1 MKELHVKC
9 LLPVRMDKYLMD
21 QFPALSMGRL
31 NKALRENKIKLNG
44 KKQPLSTRVQNGDSI
59 RLFLTDEQ
67 LENRPTPA
75 AVFVYEDDD
84 IIIANKPAGIAVDG
98 PDSDTLVRRVQAKLA
113 AEGKPTHAVL
123 CHRLDTGT
131 SGLVLLA
138 KSSAAE
144 AFLTAA
150 IKSRAIEKRYLCV
163 TFGRPNPPAA
173 LLRDYLLK
181 DAERGIVRITD
192 TTAGGAKE
200 AQQAVADDLT
210 QRSGDTIRPEN
221 IFFTCGA
228 APALVAVLRALA
240 VEDAE
245 FVAIAPYFPEY
256 QVFVSYNGG
265 KFVEVPPDTKN
276 FQVDI
281 AAVERALTPHTQAVL
296 VNSPNNPSGVI
307 YSRETLTALGAL
319 LERKS
324 AEYGHPIYIIADEP
338 YRELVYDNAE
348 VPYIPGIYRDTVIC
362 YSYSKSLSMPG
373 ERIGYVCIPDS
384 VTDSAKLHAAVAGA
398 SRAFGHVCAPSMMQR
413 VIARATGLRPDL
425 EAYDKNRHTL
435 YNALSEMGY
444 ECVKP
449 EGAFYMMVKAPGGDA
464 HAFSERAKKENLLLV
479 PADSFGCPG
488 FFRISTCVDPAMIQR
503 SLPAFRRVLQD

>member
-1 MKELHVKC
+1 M
-9 LLPVRMDKYLMD
+9 
-21 QFPALSMGRL
+21 
-31 NKALRENKIKLNG
+31 
-44 KKQPLSTRVQNGDSI
+44 TI
-59 RLFLTDEQ
+59 RSAI
-67 LENRPTPA
+67 PP
-75 AVFVYEDDD
+75 Y
-84 IIIANKPAGIAVDG
+84 P
-98 PDSDTLVRRVQAKLA
+98 RRRRS
-113 AEGKPTHAVL
+113 PP
-123 CHRLDTGT
+123 
-131 SGLVLLA
+131 
-138 KSSAAE
+138 SSASFWKA
-144 AFLTAA
+144 TALPCMA
-150 IKSRAIEKRYLCV
+150 
-163 TFGRPNPPAA
+163 TRPQAA
-173 LLRDYLLK
+173 P
-181 DAERGIVRITD
+181 
-192 TTAGGAKE
+192 KE

-398 SRAFGHVCAPSMMQR
+398 SRAFGHVRAPSMMQR

-425 EAYDKNRHTL
+425 EAYDENRHTL

-488 FFRISTCVDPAMIQR
+488 FFPHQHLRRSRHDPAEPSRI
-503 SLPAFRRVLQD
+503 PARPAGLRRAAHLDTAPSAAWSSPGHAAACHKSPFGPFRQAAFQNCKIRIL